1 MSIYQDYLSSLSEL
15 ERLAELTRLP
25 HLLEK
30 ITDEEWPLAMLAC
43 SLHHGQ
49 QPEMLSHTRT
59 VYRVYQSRVALPTR
73 AQMLATLAGF
83 LMGQQG
89 RAWRALI
96 ACALEDEDAL
106 LRRQAASLIA
116 TLSPE
121 DEAKKEAHLG
131 LRALIELLISEKDA
145 PSSLVEAILS
155 IADRRVAPYANEL
168 LDRLPEGEVLRH
180 LDGLSVPPNQLYF
193 DWLCRTL
200 SQYSQC
206 SQADRVDQADQLKT
220 HVLDCLARSVQ
231 GHEEVIDLV
240 LPMPSWKFKNAEAQ
254 PLHSWTRAEYYDR
267 MLHALRAHLSDEQL
281 EDLKHRFIHA

>member
-30 ITDEEWPLAMLAC
+30 ITDDEWPLAMLAC

-49 QPEMLSHTRT
+49 QPEMLSHTRN
-59 VYRVYQSRVALPTR
+59 VYRLYQSKVALPTR

-96 ACALEDEDAL
+96 AGALEDEDAL

-121 DEAKKEAHLG
+121 DETKKEAQLG
-131 LRALIELLISEKDA
+131 VRTLAELLVSEKDA
-145 PSSLVEAILS
+145 PSSLLEALLS
-155 IADRRVAPYANEL
+155 IADRRVTPYANEL
-168 LDRLPEGEVLRH
+168 LHRLPEGEILRH
-180 LDGLSVPPNQLYF
+180 LEGLSAPPNQLYF
-193 DWLCRTL
+193 DWLCRVL
-200 SQYSQC
+200 SQYSQS
-206 SQADRVDQADQLKT
+206 SQADQADQLKT
-220 HVLDCLARSVQ
+220 LVMDCLVRSIQ
-231 GHEEVIDLV
+231 GHDEVIDLV

-267 MLHALRAHLSDEQL
+267 MLHALREHLSEEQL

>member
-49 QPEMLSHTRT
+49 QPEMLTHTRE
-59 VYRVYQSRVALPTR
+59 VYRLYQSKVALPTR

-83 LMGQQG
+83 LMTQQG

-121 DEAKKEAHLG
+121 DETKKDAHLG
-131 LRALIELLISEKDA
+131 VRALTEILVSEKEA
-145 PSSLVEAILS
+145 PSSTLEAILS
-155 IADRRVAPYANEL
+155 IGDRRVTPYANEL

-180 LDGLSVPPNQLYF
+180 LEGLSAPPNQLYF
-193 DWLCRTL
+193 DWLSSVL
-200 SQYSQC
+200 SRYP
-206 SQADRVDQADQLKT
+206 QAGQLIM
-220 HVLDCLARSVQ
+220 DCLVRSMQ

-254 PLHSWTRAEYYDR
+254 PLHSWTRSEYYDR
-267 MLHALRAHLSDEQL
+267 MLHALRDHLSSEQL